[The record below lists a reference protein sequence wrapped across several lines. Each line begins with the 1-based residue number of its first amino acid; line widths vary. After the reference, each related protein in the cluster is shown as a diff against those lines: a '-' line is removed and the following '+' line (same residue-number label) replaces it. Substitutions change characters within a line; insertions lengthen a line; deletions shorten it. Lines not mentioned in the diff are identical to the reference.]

1 MDYKKFFFIFLL
13 YFNIGN
19 SNIIYDK
26 NNVLI
31 SDIELDT
38 YINVYKEFYSKDL
51 ENNKALKEIVLL
63 KKTVNFLLNYNP
75 EFMEKLDQNIKLEYG
90 NDISKDQILFNFI
103 RFKKIRNEFV
113 SEYFQ
118 SNFNINDLEII
129 FSSLPKLKLPVSKN
143 NCLTIENIVELKED
157 LFFISNFYESIK
169 KNTNIFQTKIEGEI
183 YDVCMDNKTFKQIEE
198 VIIKY
203 IESKTDEEFNKFIY
217 GKVN

>member
-1 MDYKKFFFIFLL
+1 MVYKKFFFIFLL

-31 SDIELDT
+31 SDIELNT
-38 YINVYKEFYSKDL
+38 YINVYKEFYNKDL

-63 KKTVNFLLNYNP
+63 KKTINFLQNYNP
-75 EFMEKLDQNIKLEYG
+75 EFMEKLDQNIKFEYG
-90 NDISKDQILFNFI
+90 NDISKDQILFNFL
-103 RFKKIRNEFV
+103 RFKKIRKEFV

-118 SNFNINDLEII
+118 SNFDIKDLEIV

-143 NCLTIENIVELKED
+143 NCLTIEKIVELKED
-157 LFFISNFYESIK
+157 LFFISSFYEFIK
-169 KNTNIFQTKIEGEI
+169 KNKNIFQTKINGEI
-183 YDVCMDNKTFKQIEE
+183 YDVCIDNKSFKQIEE
-198 VIIKY
+198 IIIKY
-203 IESKTDEEFNKFIY
+203 IESKTNEEFNKFIY

>member
-31 SDIELDT
+31 SDIELNT
-38 YINVYKEFYSKDL
+38 YINVYKEFYNKDL

-63 KKTVNFLLNYNP
+63 KKTINFLQNYNP
-75 EFMEKLDQNIKLEYG
+75 EFMEKLDQNIKFEYG
-90 NDISKDQILFNFI
+90 NDISKDQILFNFL
-103 RFKKIRNEFV
+103 RFKKIRKEFV

-118 SNFNINDLEII
+118 SNFDIKDLEIV

-143 NCLTIENIVELKED
+143 NCLTIEKIVELKED
-157 LFFISNFYESIK
+157 LFFISSFYEFIK
-169 KNTNIFQTKIEGEI
+169 KNKNIFQTKIKGEI
-183 YDVCMDNKTFKQIEE
+183 YDVCIDNKSFKQIEE
-198 VIIKY
+198 IIIKY
-203 IESKTDEEFNKFIY
+203 IESKTNEEFFKFIY

>member
-31 SDIELDT
+31 SDIELNT
-38 YINVYKEFYSKDL
+38 YINVYKEFYNKDL

-63 KKTVNFLLNYNP
+63 KKTINFLQNYNP
-75 EFMEKLDQNIKLEYG
+75 EFMEKLDQNIKFEYG
-90 NDISKDQILFNFI
+90 NDISKDQILFNFL
-103 RFKKIRNEFV
+103 RFKKIRKEFV

-118 SNFNINDLEII
+118 SNFDIKDLEIV

-143 NCLTIENIVELKED
+143 NCLTIEKIVELKED
-157 LFFISNFYESIK
+157 LFFISSFYEFIK
-169 KNTNIFQTKIEGEI
+169 KNKNIFQTKIKGEI
-183 YDVCMDNKTFKQIEE
+183 YDVCIDNKSFKQIEE
-198 VIIKY
+198 IIIKY
-203 IESKTDEEFNKFIY
+203 IESKTNEEFNKFIY